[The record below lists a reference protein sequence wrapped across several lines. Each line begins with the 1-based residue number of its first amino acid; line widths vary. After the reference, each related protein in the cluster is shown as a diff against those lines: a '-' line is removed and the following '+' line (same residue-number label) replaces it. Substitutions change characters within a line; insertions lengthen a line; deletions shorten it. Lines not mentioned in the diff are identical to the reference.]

1 MSLQYKGRSIP
12 KYENIF
18 TTRPNN
24 KVCMLRLANPVN
36 ALFGGKVLM
45 SLPSIFLRITQIN
58 KYTNRKMKNKYR
70 ELTKNKN
77 KTSII
82 CYLLLSS

>member
-18 TTRPNN
+18 KTRPNN
-24 KVCMLRLANPVN
+24 KVCLANPVN

-45 SLPSIFLRITQIN
+45 SLPSIFLTITQIN

-77 KTSII
+77 KTLII
-82 CYLLLSS
+82 LLFAPL